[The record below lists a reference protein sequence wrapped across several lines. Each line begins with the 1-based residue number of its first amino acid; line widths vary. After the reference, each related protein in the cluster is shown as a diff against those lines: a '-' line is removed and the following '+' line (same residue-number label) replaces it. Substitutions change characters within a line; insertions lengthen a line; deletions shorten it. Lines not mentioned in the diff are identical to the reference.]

1 MNKRRYS
8 NRRRKNILRVFILLM
23 IIIITVVIWRTI
35 KIDVQVGELTLPKIL
50 QSEKSFA
57 DTSGEWNLI
66 LVDRNHYIPNNYQVE
81 LTELSNG
88 KKVDSRIY
96 PELQQMFNDARA
108 EGLALFVR
116 EGYRTTE
123 EQQKIMDEKINEY
136 EKQGYSAKEAKKRAE
151 KYVAIPDTSEHQ
163 LGLSVD
169 INADTDKCSSE
180 KVYQWLDENAYKY
193 GFVKRYPEDKTDITG
208 ISNEPWHYRYVGTTV
223 AKIMKEEN
231 LCLEENPNFF
241 YSRIVI
247 LFRKQREANLRM
259 EYKTDSLLV
268 HLARAGDEDACE
280 KLVKKYYSSI
290 YQYCLLHINDPY
302 EAEDLTQEVFT
313 RFFSNLYR
321 YKEYGKVKNYLYT
334 IAGNTVKNY
343 YKKKKDI
350 PSEEL
355 LKSEDCSKNHVE
367 ELGVRLT
374 IEQAVRKLPEE
385 IRETAVLYFFQ
396 ELKQREIAELLHI
409 KLSLVKYRIGRAKEL
424 LMKEL
429 EVKKR

>member
-1 MNKRRYS
+1 
-8 NRRRKNILRVFILLM
+8 
-23 IIIITVVIWRTI
+23 
-35 KIDVQVGELTLPKIL
+35 
-50 QSEKSFA
+50 
-57 DTSGEWNLI
+57 
-66 LVDRNHYIPNNYQVE
+66 
-81 LTELSNG
+81 
-88 KKVDSRIY
+88 
-96 PELQQMFNDARA
+96 
-108 EGLALFVR
+108 
-116 EGYRTTE
+116 
-123 EQQKIMDEKINEY
+123 
-136 EKQGYSAKEAKKRAE
+136 
-151 KYVAIPDTSEHQ
+151 
-163 LGLSVD
+163 
-169 INADTDKCSSE
+169 
-180 KVYQWLDENAYKY
+180 
-193 GFVKRYPEDKTDITG
+193 
-208 ISNEPWHYRYVGTTV
+208 
-223 AKIMKEEN
+223 
-231 LCLEENPNFF
+231 
-241 YSRIVI
+241 
-247 LFRKQREANLRM
+247 M
-259 EYKTDSLLV
+259 EYKTNSLLV

-290 YQYCLLHINDPY
+290 YQYCLLHIYDPY

-429 EVKKR
+429 EVKKDEEL

>member
-1 MNKRRYS
+1 MIYFFRRTFVGI
-8 NRRRKNILRVFILLM
+8 RINI
-23 IIIITVVIWRTI
+23 
-35 KIDVQVGELTLPKIL
+35 
-50 QSEKSFA
+50 
-57 DTSGEWNLI
+57 N
-66 LVDRNHYIPNNYQVE
+66 
-81 LTELSNG
+81 
-88 KKVDSRIY
+88 
-96 PELQQMFNDARA
+96 
-108 EGLALFVR
+108 
-116 EGYRTTE
+116 
-123 EQQKIMDEKINEY
+123 
-136 EKQGYSAKEAKKRAE
+136 
-151 KYVAIPDTSEHQ
+151 
-163 LGLSVD
+163 
-169 INADTDKCSSE
+169 
-180 KVYQWLDENAYKY
+180 
-193 GFVKRYPEDKTDITG
+193 
-208 ISNEPWHYRYVGTTV
+208 
-223 AKIMKEEN
+223 
-231 LCLEENPNFF
+231 
-241 YSRIVI
+241 
-247 LFRKQREANLRM
+247 
-259 EYKTDSLLV
+259 TDSLLV

-290 YQYCLLHINDPY
+290 YQYCLLHIYDPY

-355 LKSEDCSKNHVE
+355 LKSEYSSKNHVE

-429 EVKKR
+429 EVKKDEEL

>member
-1 MNKRRYS
+1 
-8 NRRRKNILRVFILLM
+8 
-23 IIIITVVIWRTI
+23 
-35 KIDVQVGELTLPKIL
+35 
-50 QSEKSFA
+50 
-57 DTSGEWNLI
+57 
-66 LVDRNHYIPNNYQVE
+66 
-81 LTELSNG
+81 
-88 KKVDSRIY
+88 
-96 PELQQMFNDARA
+96 
-108 EGLALFVR
+108 
-116 EGYRTTE
+116 
-123 EQQKIMDEKINEY
+123 
-136 EKQGYSAKEAKKRAE
+136 
-151 KYVAIPDTSEHQ
+151 
-163 LGLSVD
+163 
-169 INADTDKCSSE
+169 
-180 KVYQWLDENAYKY
+180 
-193 GFVKRYPEDKTDITG
+193 
-208 ISNEPWHYRYVGTTV
+208 
-223 AKIMKEEN
+223 
-231 LCLEENPNFF
+231 
-241 YSRIVI
+241 
-247 LFRKQREANLRM
+247 M

-355 LKSEDCSKNHVE
+355 LKSEYSSKNHVE

-409 KLSLVKYRIGRAKEL
+409 KLSLVKYRIGRAKRTFDERVGGEKKMKNYKQQIKEYKEEIEEKYVRAEAENKTVKACQNILSEL
-424 LMKEL
+424 VLSKQSHRTSYFEFL
-429 EVKKR
+429 YEQTKFIKKKMVDFTRLCSYVSMDMVE

>member
-1 MNKRRYS
+1 
-8 NRRRKNILRVFILLM
+8 
-23 IIIITVVIWRTI
+23 
-35 KIDVQVGELTLPKIL
+35 
-50 QSEKSFA
+50 
-57 DTSGEWNLI
+57 
-66 LVDRNHYIPNNYQVE
+66 
-81 LTELSNG
+81 
-88 KKVDSRIY
+88 
-96 PELQQMFNDARA
+96 
-108 EGLALFVR
+108 
-116 EGYRTTE
+116 
-123 EQQKIMDEKINEY
+123 
-136 EKQGYSAKEAKKRAE
+136 
-151 KYVAIPDTSEHQ
+151 
-163 LGLSVD
+163 
-169 INADTDKCSSE
+169 
-180 KVYQWLDENAYKY
+180 
-193 GFVKRYPEDKTDITG
+193 
-208 ISNEPWHYRYVGTTV
+208 
-223 AKIMKEEN
+223 
-231 LCLEENPNFF
+231 
-241 YSRIVI
+241 
-247 LFRKQREANLRM
+247 M

-374 IEQAVRKLPEE
+374 PEE

-429 EVKKR
+429 EVKKDEEL

>member
-1 MNKRRYS
+1 
-8 NRRRKNILRVFILLM
+8 
-23 IIIITVVIWRTI
+23 
-35 KIDVQVGELTLPKIL
+35 
-50 QSEKSFA
+50 
-57 DTSGEWNLI
+57 
-66 LVDRNHYIPNNYQVE
+66 
-81 LTELSNG
+81 
-88 KKVDSRIY
+88 
-96 PELQQMFNDARA
+96 
-108 EGLALFVR
+108 
-116 EGYRTTE
+116 
-123 EQQKIMDEKINEY
+123 
-136 EKQGYSAKEAKKRAE
+136 
-151 KYVAIPDTSEHQ
+151 
-163 LGLSVD
+163 
-169 INADTDKCSSE
+169 
-180 KVYQWLDENAYKY
+180 
-193 GFVKRYPEDKTDITG
+193 
-208 ISNEPWHYRYVGTTV
+208 
-223 AKIMKEEN
+223 
-231 LCLEENPNFF
+231 
-241 YSRIVI
+241 
-247 LFRKQREANLRM
+247 M

-334 IAGNTVKNY
+334 
-343 YKKKKDI
+343 KDI

-429 EVKKR
+429 EVKNYDEI